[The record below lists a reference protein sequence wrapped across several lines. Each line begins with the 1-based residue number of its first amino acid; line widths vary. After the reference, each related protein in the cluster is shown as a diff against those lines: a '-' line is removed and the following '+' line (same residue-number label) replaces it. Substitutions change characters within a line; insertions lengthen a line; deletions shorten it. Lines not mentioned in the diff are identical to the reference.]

1 MEKRIIGPIKRTS
14 SVGVG
19 IRGQGPL
26 VHKVVRGGLVEKVT
40 FKYVHVLKEA
50 GQ

>member
-1 MEKRIIGPIKRTS
+1 M
-14 SVGVG
+14 G

-50 GQ
+50 GAVTLPLYGEGRSRQRE